1 MSSFGHAHA
10 VSKPD
15 LECEWTAGRLALELP
30 AFPAWATCA
39 DVFRVLHET
48 DGQRAAAVVDNDG
61 KVVGL
66 VNRLRFLAR
75 YARRFIPELYDR
87 RPITTLANC
96 EPLVVDEQMA
106 VSELASVITLDHPDA
121 LRECF
126 VVTRAGQYLGI
137 GTAEALVKAKV
148 AILTARE
155 EQLNAALVAAEAA
168 DRTRSNFLALMSH
181 ELRTPLNAIIG
192 FSEVL
197 AHELFGAHSVKRYGE
212 YACDIHGAG
221 RHLLALINDILDL
234 SKSEA
239 GQLELYSEPVDVE
252 ALLRDCTRLLA
263 GRAAD
268 GKVALHVCVTDDL
281 PPVRADTLRIKQV
294 VLNLLSNAVKFTLPG
309 GQVEASARVLVD
321 GGVEIAIADTGIGM
335 EPEMIPI
342 ALEPFRQID
351 SPLSRNVEGTG
362 LGLSLAKSLA
372 ERHGGTIAIESAP
385 QKGTTVRFQ
394 LPAGRTIWLDV
405 AEARTA

>member
-1 MSSFGHAHA
+1 M
-10 VSKPD
+10 
-15 LECEWTAGRLALELP
+15 
-30 AFPAWATCA
+30 
-39 DVFRVLHET
+39 HES
-48 DGQRAAAVVDNDG
+48 DAQRAAAVVDNDG

-66 VNRLRFLAR
+66 VNRLRFLAQ
-75 YARRFIPELYDR
+75 YAKRFIPELYDR
-87 RPITTLANC
+87 RPITALANG
-96 EPLVVDEQMA
+96 EPLVVDEQMP
-106 VSELASVITLDHPDA
+106 VSELTSVITLDHPDA

-137 GTAEALVKAKV
+137 GTSEALVKAKV

-155 EQLNAALVAAEAA
+155 EQLNAALLAAKDA

-197 AHELFGAHSVKRYGE
+197 ANELFGAHSVKRYGE
-212 YACDIHGAG
+212 YARDIHGAG

-252 ALLRDCTRLLA
+252 ALLRDCIRFLA

-268 GKVALHVCVTDDL
+268 GKVALHVRVADDL
-281 PPVRADTLRIKQV
+281 PPVRADMLRIKQV

-309 GQVEASARVLVD
+309 GEVEASARVLAN

-335 EPEMIPI
+335 EPEMISV

-372 ERHGGTIAIESAP
+372 ERHGGKIVIESAP

-394 LPAGRTIWLDV
+394 LPPGRTIWLDF
-405 AEARTA
+405 AESKIA